1 MKNDCTSDDILYVQL
16 LDINAHP
23 GVTIAG
29 GDGRKI
35 TGMIGMRLIIGIVVS
50 ACVGKTMGTI
60 SVLMDVEAIK
70 GWNVG
75 WCIEG

>member
-50 ACVGKTMGTI
+50 VCVGKTVRAISLLMNVETI
-60 SVLMDVEAIK
+60 E
-70 GWNVG
+70 GRNVG